1 MSDALNAV
9 IDRFAGLRVL
19 VIGEAMLDSY
29 IEGDAGRLC
38 REAPVPVV
46 NVTCRTDAP
55 GGAANT
61 VCNAAALGAN
71 VRFLSVIGD
80 DPEGEVLRR
89 TLEHRGIGTGAL
101 VVEPGRRTLAKH
113 RVLAGDQMLVRFDQ
127 GDTGP
132 VRPETERA
140 VARRL
145 EREYARADAVIVS
158 DYGYGVLSD
167 HVLASLAKLRSS
179 HQTVLVADAKD
190 LRRYRDVRPT
200 AAKPNFEEACALIG
214 VSRAE
219 RMRGAIDP
227 EIAAE
232 LLEVTGAALV
242 ALTLDSDGTVVV
254 PQRTEPFRLHA
265 RRIEHAST
273 AGAGDTFVAALA
285 LGLACEANA
294 RDAATLAAAAASVVV
309 GEDGTAACS
318 PFELREALADDR
330 KYVADRQ
337 RLAERVAR
345 YRRQGKRVVFTN
357 GCFDI
362 LHSGHISYLNQ
373 ARSVGDVLVVG
384 LNSDD
389 SVRRLKGAE
398 RPVNTLDDR
407 ARVIAALDSVALVV
421 PFEEDTP
428 SEIIRIVR
436 PDVFVK
442 GGDYTEETLPEAPLV
457 RALGGDVRLLPFV
470 EDRSTSGLIARIRA
484 STGAQPT
491 PSHRER
497 KANGRKPLAA
507 GEPAPLR

>member
-1 MSDALNAV
+1 MSDRLNAV

-19 VIGEAMLDSY
+19 VVGEAMLDSY
-29 IEGDAGRLC
+29 LEGDAGRLC

-46 NVTCRTDAP
+46 NVTRRTDAP

-61 VCNAAALGAN
+61 ACNAGALGAR
-71 VRFLSVIGD
+71 VCFLSVIGD
-80 DPEGEVLRR
+80 DPEGELLRR
-89 TLEHRGIGTGAL
+89 SLERNGVGAGAL

-127 GDTGP
+127 GNTGALC
-132 VRPETERA
+132 PETERK

-158 DYGYGVLSD
+158 DYGYGVLGD
-167 HVLASLAKLRSS
+167 RVLASLAKLRAT
-179 HQTVLVADAKD
+179 HPAVLVADAKD
-190 LRRYRDVRPT
+190 LRRYRDVRP
-200 AAKPNFEEACALIG
+200 AAVKPNFEEACALVG

-227 EIAAE
+227 EVAAN
-232 LLEVTGAALV
+232 LLDATGAAFV
-242 ALTLDSDGTVVV
+242 ALTLDCDGTVVIE
-254 PQRTEPFRLHA
+254 RGAEPFRLPA
-265 RRIEHAST
+265 RRVEHAST

-285 LGLACEANA
+285 LGLACEASP
-294 RDAATLAAAAASVVV
+294 REATSLAAAAASVVV

-337 RLAERVAR
+337 RLAERVDR

-373 ARSVGDVLVVG
+373 ARSVGDALIVG

-389 SVRRLKGAE
+389 SVRRLKGPE

-407 ARVIAALDSVALVV
+407 ARVIAGLDSVTLVV
-421 PFEEDTP
+421 PFDEDTP
-428 SEIIRIVR
+428 SEIIRIIR

-442 GGDYTEETLPEAPLV
+442 GGDYREDTLPEAPLV

-484 STGAQPT
+484 SAGAPPA
-491 PSHRER
+491 PSRRER
-497 KANGRKPLAA
+497 KANGRQPLAA
-507 GEPAPLR
+507 GEPSPLR